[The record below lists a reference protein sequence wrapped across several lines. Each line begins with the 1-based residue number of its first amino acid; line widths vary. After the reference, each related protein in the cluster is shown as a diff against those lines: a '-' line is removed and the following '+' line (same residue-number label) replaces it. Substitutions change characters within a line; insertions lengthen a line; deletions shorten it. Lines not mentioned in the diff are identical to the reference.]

1 MGNFLNKI
9 SKTLSFATIRKV
21 TNMWGSFKQYLGQYY
36 SAQEHA
42 SEQSDSEEIEKN
54 WVFVDNNGNEVEKTE
69 TFTSLKFNTESRLN
83 PLPLLDISNTSTPQ
97 SSPQLSPTKIEEGWF
112 VAPPPCFTKN
122 STGMI
127 EKSPLEDLLIEH
139 PSMSVYAQVP
149 GFQTSFKKTDDH
161 AETSSQIETS
171 DTSTKRTNEPRAEQ
185 GLLTV
190 CTKPKMN
197 CSKSQHDLKSLVD
210 QVENT
215 KPAQQAKWEND
226 QYKLC
231 PSYMS
236 RQNRVHRY
244 QSRKH
249 HNQKK
254 KSIAKPFAE
263 KGRHF

>member
-1 MGNFLNKI
+1 
-9 SKTLSFATIRKV
+9 
-21 TNMWGSFKQYLGQYY
+21 MWGSFKQFFY
-36 SAQEHA
+36 SPQENF
-42 SEQSDSEEIEKN
+42 SEPSDSEEIEKS
-54 WVFVDNNGNEVEKTE
+54 WVFVDSEGNEIKRNTE
-69 TFTSLKFNTESRLN
+69 TFTQPKINVESRLN

-112 VAPPPCFTKN
+112 VAPPPCFTKKCT
-122 STGMI
+122 STI
-127 EKSPLEDLLIEH
+127 EISPLEDLLIEH

-149 GFQTSFKKTDDH
+149 ALQVSSKKTEDH
-161 AETSSQIETS
+161 VRAASQPEVS
-171 DTSTKRTNEPRAEQ
+171 DTITKRTNEPGDE
-185 GLLTV
+185 GLLAI
-190 CTKPKMN
+190 CTKPKLN
-197 CSKSQHDLKSLVD
+197 CSKSQVDLKSMVD

-231 PSYMS
+231 PSYMN

-254 KSIAKPFAE
+254 KSMAKPFAE

>member
-1 MGNFLNKI
+1 
-9 SKTLSFATIRKV
+9 
-21 TNMWGSFKQYLGQYY
+21 MWGSFKQYIGQYY
-36 SAQEHA
+36 PIQEQA
-42 SEQSDSEEIEKN
+42 SDHSDSEEIEKG
-54 WVFVDNNGNEVEKTE
+54 WVFVDKEGNEVERKIE
-69 TFTSLKFNTESRLN
+69 TLSPPKLNPESRLI

-149 GFQTSFKKTDDH
+149 GLLICCKKTEDH
-161 AETSSQIETS
+161 AQAVNQASRSNDSSP
-171 DTSTKRTNEPRAEQ
+171 KRTNEPRPDE
-185 GLLTV
+185 GLLAV

-197 CSKSQHDLKSLVD
+197 CSKSAVDLKSMVD

-231 PSYMS
+231 PSYMN

-254 KSIAKPFAE
+254 KSMAKPFAE
-263 KGRHF
+263 KGRHNF